1 VDKLLPDKT
10 IMQRLVILSLL
21 LLASCAQD
29 NTDDTME
36 RARALAQEYLIID
49 GHIDVPYRMTRYTE
63 DISQETFGGD
73 FDYPRAV
80 AGGLNAPFMSI
91 YIPSARQDVPESAQ
105 SLADSLINMVEGFV
119 AHAPNKFAI
128 ATQSSD
134 LAEHKAAGLISL
146 PMGME
151 NGAPIQSVA
160 DLEHYYARGIRYI
173 TLTHGRDNQ
182 LCDSSYDSTRT
193 WGGLSPLGE
202 EIVDH
207 MNRLGIIIDISHLT
221 DSTISQILRRS
232 SAPVLAS
239 HSSARHFTPG
249 WERNLS
255 DELIRAMAA
264 KDGVIMINYGS
275 SFVRGEYL
283 EPGRA
288 LAAAIETHLEENNIA
303 PDSEEGVRYRESQR
317 KSNPLGTLQEVVDHI
332 DHVVELVG
340 IDHVGIGSDFD
351 GVTALPK
358 DLEDA
363 STYPS
368 LVAELLHRGYSDEDI
383 GKILGGNAL
392 RVWQAVE
399 DQAASYAAPRMA
411 SETNAG
417 T

>member
-1 VDKLLPDKT
+1 
-10 IMQRLVILSLL
+10 MQRLVVLSLL
-21 LLASCAQD
+21 LLASCTQD
-29 NTDDTME
+29 NTDNTMQ
-36 RARALAQEYLIID
+36 RAHALAEEYLIID
-49 GHIDVPYRMTRYTE
+49 GHIDVPYRMTRYAE
-63 DISQETFGGD
+63 DISQETIGGD

-91 YIPSARQDVPESAQ
+91 YIPSARQDIPGSAQ

-119 AHAPNKFAI
+119 AHAPDKFAL
-128 ATQSSD
+128 ATRSSD
-134 LAEHKAAGLISL
+134 LAEHKAEGLISL

-151 NGAPIQSVA
+151 NGAPVQSVA

-173 TLTHGRDNQ
+173 TLTHGKDNQ

-193 WGGLSPLGE
+193 WNGLSPLGE

-207 MNRLGIIIDISHLT
+207 MNRLGMIIDISHLT
-221 DSTISQILRRS
+221 DSTVSQILRRS

-255 DELIRAMAA
+255 DELIQAMAA
-264 KDGVIMINYGS
+264 KGGVIMVSYGS
-275 SFVRGEYL
+275 SFVRGEYQR
-283 EPGRA
+283 PGRA
-288 LAAAIETHLEENNIA
+288 LAAAIESYLEENNIS
-303 PDSEEGVRYRESQR
+303 PGSKEGVRYRESQR
-317 KSNPLGTLQEVVDHI
+317 KSNPLGTLPELVDHI

-340 IDHVGIGSDFD
+340 VDHVGIGSDFD

-358 DLEDA
+358 DLEDV
-363 STYPS
+363 STYPK
-368 LVAELLHRGYSDEDI
+368 LIAELLRRGYSDEDI

-399 DQAASYAAPRMA
+399 DHAAGYAPRIA
-411 SETNAG
+411 SETNVD